1 MLPTGSHG
9 HGGDASGEPRTRALR
24 LAGHLELS
32 VGWVSPRVAVDQWLN
47 SPGHRENLFRPQ
59 WRTVGIGIL
68 RGADFDRFDHGVI
81 WVNQFGD
88 G

>member
-1 MLPTGSHG
+1 METHRENPVPEPCGSQ
-9 HGGDASGEPRTRALR
+9 
-24 LAGHLELS
+24 GHLELS